1 MGAVSVLFNECGATA
16 DWRRWRVGEG
26 VEEIVWLEEHTVRL
40 WRGMTEARDERSAYS
55 NLLRLYT

>member
-1 MGAVSVLFNECGATA
+1 M
-16 DWRRWRVGEG
+16 GEG